1 MGPEIVM
8 ALVGVVCSAI
18 SSVVTFLL
26 TRRKYNSE
34 VDSQVVENVKNAF
47 EAYKKVMEET
57 ITSQEKRIERL
68 QSENDYL
75 KKQFEMMQNQL
86 VTLLLDK
93 GLRVQGFKIEAKKE
107 ESHE

>member
-47 EAYKKVMEET
+47 EAYKQVMEET
-57 ITSQEKRIERL
+57 IASQEKKIEKL

-86 VTLLLDK
+86 VNLLLNE
-93 GLRVQGFKIEAKKE
+93 GLKAQGIKIEAKKE
-107 ESHE
+107 E

>member
-8 ALVGVVCSAI
+8 ALVGVICSAI

-47 EAYKKVMEET
+47 EAYKQVMEET
-57 ITSQEKRIERL
+57 IASQEKKIEKL

-86 VTLLLDK
+86 VNLLLNE
-93 GLRVQGFKIEAKKE
+93 GLKAQGIKIEAKKE
-107 ESHE
+107 E

>member
-57 ITSQEKRIERL
+57 ITSQEKKIERL